1 MKKLMVAMALLA
13 TGALF
18 AMDNAGWLEKAR
30 ACAASGSS
38 LDSDETP
45 EDGVYCLVLAEI
57 EDSEKEVRAR
67 VGAAELEAKQVITAF
82 VKGESVTAMKSLVR
96 KSSTVSI
103 NGEKVTKSYKKFEK
117 RVQTK
122 VNAMMRGI
130 KLVGQITVEEK
141 SYVVCVTCEKVEDQ
155 TARLEE
161 AQKQYGDKDV
171 VLAVGEDKN
180 LEMATQKALRS
191 AVEQVL
197 GTSVVGYDKFS
208 KNKEFKKSLFSGTSG
223 CVSKYRVV
231 SESDVEAGKRVEVV
245 AKVSQDELMK
255 NYENFIKF
263 LGNPPFYLEANSPF
277 LASHFT
283 DMFTSLGFTISTN
296 PDEALYVIY
305 CTGNFRKLMH
315 PLEQDQPG
323 TQLSLTFKVQEING
337 REVLISMTNDPRK
350 SACFVGTDPERQQE
364 LCADKAFKQ
373 MKQPLHKKIHDMIGK
388 LVGRKMEAAA
398 KEATGD
404 DDDD

>member
-18 AMDNAGWLEKAR
+18 AMDNAGWLERAR
-30 ACAASGSS
+30 ACAERGRRMDSGEDKDEGFYC
-38 LDSDETP
+38 LCMANIQDNGQSDE
-45 EDGVYCLVLAEI
+45 AQ
-57 EDSEKEVRAR
+57 
-67 VGAAELEAKQVITAF
+67 VGAATLEAKRMITAF
-82 VKGESVTAMKSLVR
+82 VKGEKMEAERSIDTQRTTVTV
-96 KSSTVSI
+96 
-103 NGEKVTKSYKKFEK
+103 NGEKMTQTYTKYEK
-117 RVQTK
+117 RIKSK
-122 VNAMMRGI
+122 VNALI
-130 KLVGQITVEEK
+130 KGVKVLGQITVKEK
-141 SYVVCVTCEKVEDQ
+141 SYVVTMTCEKVEDQ

-283 DMFTSLGFTISTN
+283 DMFTSLGFTIATN

-315 PLEQDQPG
+315 PQEQDQPG